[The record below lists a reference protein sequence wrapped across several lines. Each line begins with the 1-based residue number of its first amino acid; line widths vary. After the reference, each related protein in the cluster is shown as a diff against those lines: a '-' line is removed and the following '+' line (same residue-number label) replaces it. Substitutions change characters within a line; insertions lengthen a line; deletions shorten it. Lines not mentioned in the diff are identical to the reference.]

1 MARQVKVSVVVKK
14 ALRERI
20 QQLANPEI
28 TRQVSRSA
36 ALAGAKVF
44 TQRAKEVVQVYKG
57 PLKYRWREGKK
68 TGKTIVPGE
77 IRDAI
82 YNAFNEEKSVN
93 GKQSYTVSWNTSKVG
108 FAHMIEFGHWVK
120 NRKNGPILGFAPPY
134 PFIRQ
139 SFIDVQ
145 DQAFARMRERALDR
159 FNYLFRQVMAGKS
172 LTSVDVESE

>member
-14 ALRERI
+14 DLRDRI

-44 TQRAKEVVQVYKG
+44 SQYAKEIVRVYKG
-57 PLKYRWREGKK
+57 PVKYRYSNGKK
-68 TGKTIVPGE
+68 GKPIVPGE

-82 YNAFNEEKSVN
+82 YHAFNPEQSVN

-108 FAHMIEFGHWVK
+108 FAHMIEFGHVVK
-120 NRKNGPILGFAPPY
+120 NQKNGPILGFAPPY
-134 PFIRQ
+134 PFIRK
-139 SFIDVQ
+139 SFEKKDE
-145 DQAFARMRERALDR
+145 AFARMRERALDR
-159 FNYLFRQVMAGKS
+159 FNYLFRQVMAGKT
-172 LTSVDVESE
+172 LASVDVESE